1 MKTLHEE
8 DIAGMSHTP
17 SEAADTILAAGPGP
31 AGSRLTEA
39 VVVAVAESAGE
50 AAVELDDPVDSFGA
64 AVVRT
69 CGGEVRE
76 ERVPPSAQG
85 AVKTGLRVARM

>member
-1 MKTLHEE
+1 MGRDGAGHPLSVDMSAMKTLHEE

-39 VVVAVAESAGE
+39 VVVPVAIAAGE
-50 AAVELDDPVDSFGA
+50 APVQLDDSVDRLGA
-64 AVVRT
+64 AVVRAP
-69 CGGEVRE
+69 GREIRE
-76 ERVPPSAQG
+76 ER
-85 AVKTGLRVARM
+85 